1 MMFVRILAALALAF
15 MITVIVCPFFIR
27 KMIKR
32 QYGQQIREEGPGRH
46 TAKAGTPT
54 MGGLVIVIAAVVA
67 SILATGFSPL
77 PLIVLP
83 VFVGCGLLGFLDDY
97 LKIVRKQS
105 LGLKARS
112 KLAGMVFIS
121 AVFILLLY
129 LFGFY
134 SALVSLPFLKL
145 IIDMGFVYPLFVLL
159 LITGFSNSV
168 NLTDGI
174 DGLAAGTVVFAL
186 AAYSYISYQAG
197 LPALSAFCAALV
209 GACLGFLVFN
219 CHPAR
224 LFMGDV
230 GSLSLGGALAA
241 VAVLTKTEI
250 LVLVI
255 GAVFVLEAFSVIL
268 QVFSFQLTGRR
279 IFLMSPL
286 HHHFE
291 LKGWSE
297 WRVVSFFWLASMI
310 FALIGLYQY
319 GLMPAM
325 P

>member
-1 MMFVRILAALALAF
+1 
-15 MITVIVCPFFIR
+15 
-27 KMIKR
+27 
-32 QYGQQIREEGPGRH
+32 
-46 TAKAGTPT
+46 
-54 MGGLVIVIAAVVA
+54 
-67 SILATGFSPL
+67 
-77 PLIVLP
+77 
-83 VFVGCGLLGFLDDY
+83 
-97 LKIVRKQS
+97 
-105 LGLKARS
+105 
-112 KLAGMVFIS
+112 
-121 AVFILLLY
+121 
-129 LFGFY
+129 
-134 SALVSLPFLKL
+134 
-145 IIDMGFVYPLFVLL
+145 
-159 LITGFSNSV
+159 
-168 NLTDGI
+168 
-174 DGLAAGTVVFAL
+174 
-186 AAYSYISYQAG
+186 

-319 GLMPAM
+319 GLMPVM